1 MKIVII
7 GGGPG
12 GYVAA
17 IRAAQLGAE
26 VTLIENKYLGGT
38 CLNVGC
44 IPTKVL
50 LHTTELLDVL
60 KNDAKELGI
69 AISDYT
75 ADWPKLQ
82 KRKTKIIKKLVG
94 GVNGLLKN
102 NAITKIMGTA
112 VFVNKHQIK
121 VVYNDGNNN
130 NQGESNHA
138 ATIID
143 FDFAII
149 ATGSKPVIPPI
160 PGSNHPDV
168 ITSDTALSLDVVP
181 ASLGIIG
188 GGVIGCEFASIYNA
202 FGCKVTIIEMLPEI
216 VANMDADIVKP
227 LKEKLQKDGV
237 EIFTS
242 TRVES
247 IQESAAGLAVT
258 TSSQTG
264 EKIITVAKVLMSVGR
279 KAELDTLELNQAGI
293 ETARGAIVVNQKMQ
307 TNVPHIYAVGDC
319 NGGVMLAH
327 VASAEGIFAVETIM
341 GKRSQIDFKT
351 IPYCVYTK
359 PELASVGLT
368 EAQARASGYEVK
380 VGNFPMAVNGK
391 AMIMGETT
399 GVVKYVTDATTGEI
413 LGLHM
418 AGPRATDLIV
428 EGALAIRLEATVAEL
443 MSTIHAHPT
452 VGEALMEAAHAVGGE
467 AIHLMR

>member
-17 IRAAQLGAE
+17 IRAAQLGAA
-26 VTLIENKYLGGT
+26 VTLVENKYLGGT

-50 LHTTELLDVL
+50 LHTSELLDLL

-69 AISDYT
+69 TISDYHG
-75 ADWPKLQ
+75 DWPKLQ

-102 NAITKIMGTA
+102 NGITQIMGTA

-121 VVYNDGNNN
+121 VISEKQDQVTTGS
-130 NQGESNHA
+130 QV
-138 ATIID
+138 ID

-168 ITSDTALSLDVVP
+168 ITSDTALSLDAVP

-227 LKEKLQKDGV
+227 LKAKLQKDGV

-247 IQESAAGLAVT
+247 IQEKPDGLAIT
-258 TSSQTG
+258 TSSPAG
-264 EKIITVAKVLMSVGR
+264 EKIITVAKVLLSVGR
-279 KAELDTLELNQAGI
+279 KAELDTLELAQAGI
-293 ETARGAIVVNQKMQ
+293 QTARGAIVVNQKMQ

-327 VASAEGIFAVETIM
+327 VASAEGIVAVETII

-359 PELASVGLT
+359 PELASVGMT
-368 EAQARASGYEVK
+368 EAQARDQGYEVK
-380 VGNFPMAVNGK
+380 VGTFPMAVNGK

-399 GVVKYVTDATTGEI
+399 GVVKYVTDAATGEI

-443 MSTIHAHPT
+443 MATIHAHPT
-452 VGEALMEAAHAVGGE
+452 VGEALMEAAHAVNGE

>member
-17 IRAAQLGAE
+17 IRAAQLGAA
-26 VTLIENKYLGGT
+26 VTLVENKYLGGT

-50 LHTTELLDVL
+50 LHTSELLDLL

-69 AISDYT
+69 TISDYHG
-75 ADWPKLQ
+75 DWPKLQ

-102 NAITKIMGTA
+102 NGITQIMGTA

-121 VVYNDGNNN
+121 VISEKQDQVTTGS
-130 NQGESNHA
+130 QV
-138 ATIID
+138 ID

-168 ITSDTALSLDVVP
+168 ITSDTALSLDAVP

-227 LKEKLQKDGV
+227 LKAKLQKDGV
-237 EIFTS
+237 EIFTG

-247 IQESAAGLAVT
+247 IQENPDGLAIT
-258 TSSQTG
+258 TSSPAG
-264 EKIITVAKVLMSVGR
+264 EQIITVAKVLLSVGR
-279 KAELDTLELNQAGI
+279 KA
-293 ETARGAIVVNQKMQ
+293 
-307 TNVPHIYAVGDC
+307 
-319 NGGVMLAH
+319 
-327 VASAEGIFAVETIM
+327 
-341 GKRSQIDFKT
+341 
-351 IPYCVYTK
+351 
-359 PELASVGLT
+359 
-368 EAQARASGYEVK
+368 
-380 VGNFPMAVNGK
+380 
-391 AMIMGETT
+391 
-399 GVVKYVTDATTGEI
+399 
-413 LGLHM
+413 
-418 AGPRATDLIV
+418 
-428 EGALAIRLEATVAEL
+428 
-443 MSTIHAHPT
+443 
-452 VGEALMEAAHAVGGE
+452 
-467 AIHLMR
+467 

>member
-26 VTLIENKYLGGT
+26 VTLIENKFLGGT

-50 LHTTELLDVL
+50 LHTSELLDVL

-69 AISDYT
+69 AISDYHG
-75 ADWPKLQ
+75 DWPKLQ

-102 NAITKIMGTA
+102 NAITKIMGRG
-112 VFVNKHQIK
+112 VFLNEHQIK
-121 VVYNDGNNN
+121 VITE
-130 NQGESNHA
+130 NQDE
-138 ATIID
+138 TPVID
-143 FDFAII
+143 FDFVII

-168 ITSDTALSLDVVP
+168 ITSDTALSLDAVP
-181 ASLGIIG
+181 ESLGIIG

-227 LKEKLQKDGV
+227 LKEKLLKDGV

-247 IQESAAGLAVT
+247 IQEGPAGLAVR
-258 TSSQTG
+258 TSSEAG
-264 EKIITVAKVLMSVGR
+264 EKIITVAKVLLSVGR
-279 KAELDTLELNQAGI
+279 KPELETLELDQAGI
-293 ETARGAIVVNQKMQ
+293 ETARGAIVVNKKMQ

-351 IPYCVYTK
+351 IPYCVYSK

-380 VGNFPMAVNGK
+380 VGNFPMAVNAK

-399 GVVKYVTDATTGEI
+399 GVVKYVTDAATGEI

-443 MSTIHAHPT
+443 MATIHAHPT
-452 VGEALMEAAHAVGGE
+452 VGEALMEAAHAVNGE